1 MYGEKFRRNRSHN
14 VKIAVEKVSATTP
27 TTMAIPVNDLK
38 PKTYFIYEGQP
49 YVVLETHHL
58 KMQQRRPTVQVR
70 MRNLINGKMLERNF
84 AQSDIFEPA
93 DVEHQKVKY
102 LYAHRDQYWFS
113 YEKDLPDRQA
123 GPAKRFELKSEIIG
137 DSAKFLKPN
146 TLIDAIAFSAEGGS
160 ASGGESQIISIELPI
175 KMEFK
180 VTEAP
185 PAIRG
190 DTAQGGVKQATIE
203 TGASINVPL
212 FINQGDTILINTE
225 TGDYVERVN
234 KG

>member
-1 MYGEKFRRNRSHN
+1 
-14 VKIAVEKVSATTP
+14 
-27 TTMAIPVNDLK
+27 MAINVNELK

-49 YVVLETHHL
+49 YVVVETHHL

-70 MRNLINGKMLERNF
+70 MRNLINGKLLERNF
-84 AQSDIFEPA
+84 AQSDVFDPA
-93 DVEHQKVKY
+93 DVERQKVKF
-102 LYAHRDQYWFS
+102 LYAHRDEFWFV
-113 YEKDLPDRQA
+113 YENDA
-123 GPAKRFELKSEIIG
+123 SKRFKLYNEILG
-137 DSAKFLKPN
+137 DSSKFLKAN
-146 TLIDAIAFSAEGGS
+146 TVMDAISFEGN
-160 ASGGESQIISIELPI
+160 IISVELPI

-212 FINQGDTILINTE
+212 FIGQDDMIVVNTQ
-225 TGDYVERVN
+225 TGEYVERAN